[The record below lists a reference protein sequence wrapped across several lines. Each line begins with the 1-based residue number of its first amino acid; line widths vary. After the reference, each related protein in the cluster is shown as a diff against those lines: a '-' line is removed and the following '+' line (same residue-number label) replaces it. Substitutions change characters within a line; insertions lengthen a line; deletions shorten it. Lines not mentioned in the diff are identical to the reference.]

1 MRSRNWIIDSSDDK
15 NSEVETIRHNLE
27 TKLTQLLSVL
37 GLNQSTFK
45 SISEGKKWL
54 MKKLSN
60 VSAAKRAR
68 AVCIA
73 KAVIIEIYKIM
84 WLNDPDRLFRAIR
97 KENKEIELVENI
109 QAIASVL
116 PSSTVQSDMLLALI
130 VKTHNT
136 LMLWNKFSIRKW
148 K

>member
-1 MRSRNWIIDSSDDK
+1 
-15 NSEVETIRHNLE
+15 
-27 TKLTQLLSVL
+27 
-37 GLNQSTFK
+37 
-45 SISEGKKWL
+45 

-136 LMLWNKFSIRKW
+136 LML
-148 K
+148 